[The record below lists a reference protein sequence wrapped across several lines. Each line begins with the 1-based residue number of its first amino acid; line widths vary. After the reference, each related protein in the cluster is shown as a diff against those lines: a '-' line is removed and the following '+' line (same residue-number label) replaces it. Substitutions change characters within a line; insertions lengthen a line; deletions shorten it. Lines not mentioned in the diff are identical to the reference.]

1 VEPPRG
7 PAGSQRLQ
15 AGRPQPLAQL
25 ELDPAREFITPGE
38 SLTYTAWLV
47 AADDSRQ
54 DVTDQTTFSIRF
66 SAAKTSRRIRPDG
79 SCTDN
84 ICTATKLGRHT
95 VTGTL
100 DLGDRTVSG
109 TAALQVVPRHRRIGR
124 PQQVFTKLELRPTSA
139 TIQLGED
146 QRYRAFAK
154 ATDRRWFDVTARTT
168 FTFEQ
173 TDGAPSGP
181 CPDAAC
187 RPLEE
192 GEYTVTGT
200 FTQPTGPSPLSA
212 TATLLVL
219 PPSVVIEELVLKPP
233 TATIQLP
240 GSMTYTAIGIA
251 SDGSRH
257 DLTAGTDFTISP
269 DGSCARA
276 GTQVRCTPTAEGE
289 HTVTGSFT
297 QRNGPSPLIAHATLL
312 VLRPDVV
319 IERLELQPSIATIQL
334 GKDQPYRVI
343 GHATDGSTPDL
354 TTVTEFTIEQNGK
367 LSGSCVRDGKP
378 VRCTPNSLGE
388 HTVTG
393 TFTQSNGPSPLI
405 AHATLLVVD
414 KIFTKLRLE
423 PGESTILVGHGG
435 QDYTAIATATDGTE
449 QVVTAATTFTFQKA
463 GSPTRPCTGAICD
476 PPEVG
481 TYTITG
487 RFTQPDGPTLEA
499 TTTLTVV
506 PPDVVITELELPR
519 EARIRLSESQ
529 DYQAFGYDTNDQR
542 YGLTRVT
549 EFTFQQIDGAPS
561 GTCPDARCRPPE
573 VGTYTITGRF
583 TQPDGPTLEATTTL
597 TVVPPDVVITELEL
611 RPDPKVITLGEKVT
625 YTATGRGSDDK
636 NHDVTAGTTFTFEQ
650 TDGPSFGPCPNA
662 TCSPPVPGQYRI
674 TGSFTQPTGLSP
686 LVAHATLLVRRPGVV
701 IERLEL
707 RPDPKVITLGERVTY
722 TVHGMDA
729 NGKPLTGLGDLAAF
743 TRFQI
748 LESGSC
754 TDATCTPDKAGRNT
768 VIGTLIADPKIR
780 GSARLL
786 VVPPPPQL
794 STLGLQP
801 NQKAITLGGSVT
813 YTVQGLDA
821 NGKALVELGDLAPFS
836 HFDIHPDGSC
846 TGATCTATELGRHIV
861 RATLDLG
868 DGQVTGR
875 ATLLVVPEDLAGLEL
890 HPKPNPA
897 VINPGG
903 KVTYRVHA
911 MDTSGNHLDQLGD
924 LAPFTSFKI
933 DGGGSCTGATC
944 TATKLG
950 RHIVIATLNIGD
962 RDVTGKATLRITIVP
977 LHCTPSTRDVRD
989 LQVTPGKGRPGTQV
1003 QITAQITRRF
1013 GACSV
1018 RVFLDGSQPGGD
1030 TVVGPDGNL
1039 SVRRTVPN
1047 DAKPGIT
1054 TVRLATTSGRT
1065 LATTSFEVLPKTEA
1079 AVATPADRGLPWL
1092 LLLLLLLLLAVPALL
1107 RERARRQRRWVRHHF
1122 RAEPHP
1128 SADDVTSLEED
1139 PDSAPSFSFRLQ
1151 PHGDAGT
1158 QTLKEGD

>member
-1 VEPPRG
+1 RALARLVLSPAGASIRAGTSQAYTATGYDAAGHAVGDLTAQTSFCIRPEGSCTGASCSGTQRGRHTITGMVRRGNRTTSGTAALQVGVPSSPVASPRRSVEPPAGPAAPPRRPVESRHSPIKRPQDPVTPAPRQVAPPRRPGEPGRSPVEPPRG

-109 TAALQVVPRHRRIGR
+109 AAALQVVPRHRRIGR

-367 LSGSCVRDGKP
+367 LSGSCVR
-378 VRCTPNSLGE
+378 
-388 HTVTG
+388 
-393 TFTQSNGPSPLI
+393 
-405 AHATLLVVD
+405 
-414 KIFTKLRLE
+414 
-423 PGESTILVGHGG
+423 
-435 QDYTAIATATDGTE
+435 
-449 QVVTAATTFTFQKA
+449 
-463 GSPTRPCTGAICD
+463 
-476 PPEVG
+476 
-481 TYTITG
+481 
-487 RFTQPDGPTLEA
+487 
-499 TTTLTVV
+499 
-506 PPDVVITELELPR
+506 
-519 EARIRLSESQ
+519 
-529 DYQAFGYDTNDQR
+529 
-542 YGLTRVT
+542 
-549 EFTFQQIDGAPS
+549 
-561 GTCPDARCRPPE
+561 
-573 VGTYTITGRF
+573 
-583 TQPDGPTLEATTTL
+583 
-597 TVVPPDVVITELEL
+597 
-611 RPDPKVITLGEKVT
+611 
-625 YTATGRGSDDK
+625 
-636 NHDVTAGTTFTFEQ
+636 
-650 TDGPSFGPCPNA
+650 
-662 TCSPPVPGQYRI
+662 
-674 TGSFTQPTGLSP
+674 
-686 LVAHATLLVRRPGVV
+686 
-701 IERLEL
+701 
-707 RPDPKVITLGERVTY
+707 
-722 TVHGMDA
+722 
-729 NGKPLTGLGDLAAF
+729 
-743 TRFQI
+743 
-748 LESGSC
+748 
-754 TDATCTPDKAGRNT
+754 
-768 VIGTLIADPKIR
+768 
-780 GSARLL
+780 
-786 VVPPPPQL
+786 
-794 STLGLQP
+794 
-801 NQKAITLGGSVT
+801 
-813 YTVQGLDA
+813 
-821 NGKALVELGDLAPFS
+821 
-836 HFDIHPDGSC
+836 
-846 TGATCTATELGRHIV
+846 
-861 RATLDLG
+861 
-868 DGQVTGR
+868 
-875 ATLLVVPEDLAGLEL
+875 
-890 HPKPNPA
+890 
-897 VINPGG
+897 
-903 KVTYRVHA
+903 
-911 MDTSGNHLDQLGD
+911 
-924 LAPFTSFKI
+924 
-933 DGGGSCTGATC
+933 
-944 TATKLG
+944 
-950 RHIVIATLNIGD
+950 
-962 RDVTGKATLRITIVP
+962 
-977 LHCTPSTRDVRD
+977 
-989 LQVTPGKGRPGTQV
+989 
-1003 QITAQITRRF
+1003 
-1013 GACSV
+1013 
-1018 RVFLDGSQPGGD
+1018 
-1030 TVVGPDGNL
+1030 
-1039 SVRRTVPN
+1039 
-1047 DAKPGIT
+1047 
-1054 TVRLATTSGRT
+1054 
-1065 LATTSFEVLPKTEA
+1065 
-1079 AVATPADRGLPWL
+1079 
-1092 LLLLLLLLLAVPALL
+1092 
-1107 RERARRQRRWVRHHF
+1107 
-1122 RAEPHP
+1122 
-1128 SADDVTSLEED
+1128 
-1139 PDSAPSFSFRLQ
+1139 
-1151 PHGDAGT
+1151 
-1158 QTLKEGD
+1158 